1 MNEFTLWEIITNLIT
16 ATKWTVILSLI
27 AFLGGGVVGVLG
39 TLMRISPI
47 KALKYLSI
55 VYIEFFQGTPLLMQ
69 LFLTFF
75 GLSILFGV
83 NLPAL
88 AAAAIA
94 LTAFTSSYLIDIWR
108 GAIEALP
115 KGQWEAS
122 TSLGLGYLQQLRY
135 IILPQA
141 TKLAIAP
148 TVGFSIQVIKGT
160 ALASVIGFTEL
171 TKSATSINNVTFKPF
186 LVFSLAAAIYFCLCY
201 PLSLWSKYL
210 EKKLVT

>member
-1 MNEFTLWEIITNLIT
+1 MNEFTLWEIVTNLII
-16 ATKWTVILSLI
+16 ATKWTVVLSLI
-27 AFLGGGVVGVLG
+27 AFAGGGIVGVLG

-47 KALKYLSI
+47 KPLKYLSI

-122 TSLGLGYLQQLRY
+122 TSLGMGYFQQLRY